1 MNGYKLL
8 SIMLLSLLCMSIVSC
23 MTQQSLPQDHYYRL
37 PDQPGEKRAHVLFK
51 GVLGVGVFKAD
62 GMLNDRSILTVDPE
76 HPVEIYR
83 SDYHLWQE
91 VPGVLIQ
98 KNMTSY
104 LQRVGAAG
112 QIVLFEPGMDVD
124 RLVSGRLLRFEVLE
138 GKGGNEVRVHMEIS
152 VFQKENR
159 DRVFLETYR
168 VTIPCRDT
176 SMVAAVEG
184 LGESLKQ
191 IYDRFLRDAGARKLQ

>member
-1 MNGYKLL
+1 MNGYKFL
-8 SIMLLSLLCMSIVSC
+8 SIMLLSLFCMSILSC

-37 PDQPGEKRAHVLFK
+37 PDQPAEKVSRRLLN
-51 GVLGVGVFKAD
+51 GTLGVGLFKTD
-62 GMLNDRSILTVDPE
+62 GMLNDRSILTVDSE

-124 RLVSGRLLRFEVLE
+124 WLVSGRLLRFEVLE

-159 DRVFLETYR
+159 DRLFLETYR
-168 VTIPCRDT
+168 VTVPCRDT

-184 LGESLKQ
+184 LGESLQ
-191 IYDRFLRDAGARKLQ
+191 RIYNQFLADSTGMQ